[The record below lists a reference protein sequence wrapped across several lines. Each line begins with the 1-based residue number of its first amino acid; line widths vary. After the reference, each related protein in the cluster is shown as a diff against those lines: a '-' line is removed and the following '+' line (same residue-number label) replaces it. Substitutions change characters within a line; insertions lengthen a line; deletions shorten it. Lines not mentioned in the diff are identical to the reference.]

1 MNRKAM
7 IILGVLGFFLTLI
20 AIFPLRVALAMAG
33 DLPLTARAI
42 QGSIWSGRLVDA
54 TLDGISVGSFDTRFR
69 PAQLFQ
75 GRAAIGL
82 TSIAGERTTAVV
94 YAGLNGQGIEGL
106 EASLSTPGAFA
117 PLPLD
122 SLELRNVA
130 LRSQGG
136 NCAEASGQVKVN
148 LVPKLGPV
156 SLGQT
161 MLGTLRCDGAAIALQ
176 LSSQSGFEKL
186 SLRFMPD
193 GQYSSRLIIK
203 PQQEADRVALLSANF
218 RESQAGLSFE
228 LAGRL

>member
-7 IILGVLGFFLTLI
+7 ITLGLLGFFAMLI
-20 AIFPLRVALAMAG
+20 AIFPLRAALSMAG

-54 TLDGISVGSFDTRFR
+54 TLDGISIGSFNTRFQF
-69 PAQLFQ
+69 AQLFK
-75 GRAAIGL
+75 GRLAIGL
-82 TSIAGERTTAVV
+82 TSLNGERANAVV
-94 YAGLNGQGIEGL
+94 YSGLNGEGIEGL
-106 EASLSTPGAFA
+106 EAGLSTPGAFD

-130 LRSQGG
+130 LRSQDG
-136 NCAEASGQVKVN
+136 NCVEASGQVKVN
-148 LVPKLGPV
+148 LVPKLGSV

-161 MLGTLRCDGAAIALQ
+161 MLGTLRCDDTAIALM

-203 PQQEADRVALLSANF
+203 PQQEADRLALLAASF
-218 RESQAGLSFE
+218 KESQAGLSFE

>member
-7 IILGVLGFFLTLI
+7 IILGVLGFVVTLL

-54 TLDGISVGSFDTRFR
+54 TLDGISIGSFDTRFQA
-69 PAQLFQ
+69 AQLFQ

-94 YAGLNGQGIEGL
+94 YAGLNGQGIEAL
-106 EASLSTPGAFA
+106 EASLSTPGAFT

-130 LRSQGG
+130 LRSQDG

-161 MLGTLRCDGAAIALQ
+161 MLGSLRCDGTAIALQ